1 MTSANN
7 NEIIKEL
14 NLTNIV
20 NENNP
25 DYNQK
30 NYTYNNNQYTVIK
43 YNKDCLKAYAET
55 KHPQYDTISKFRSVI
70 VHANKVV
77 VYSPEKSLDFEKFT
91 AKYPDTNDCWAE
103 DFVDGTMINVFYD
116 NVNETWEIATKSTV
130 GGNIVFFND
139 IKNYH
144 LFNNETKDEE
154 TNNITFRSMFFE
166 SCEFCKFDINSLDK
180 KYSYSF
186 IMQHPFNRIVAPVKN
201 PLIYL
206 VKVYHIDNTNFPN
219 VSIVEKNIQEFV
231 SAHPCVFAD
240 TGIYLISKYPIAT
253 SYEDI
258 YTYFSS
264 RLAPFHCVGSI
275 IYNIDGTRTKIRN
288 INYEDVRKL
297 RGNQPKLQFNY
308 YALKKEGKIKEF
320 LHYYPEH
327 MILFN
332 KFKLAMFEYTHQLH
346 TNYVNCFIKKE
357 KPLKDYEFQYKNHMY
372 KLHQLYKTELKVAG
386 KVVDKKAVIN
396 YVNDLHPAQQMH
408 AVNHKYNSTDTKDT
422 DDTKD
427 TKDTKDTNETDD
439 TDIMM

>member
-7 NEIIKEL
+7 NELTKEL
-14 NLTNIV
+14 NLTNII
-20 NENNP
+20 NENNIA
-25 DYNQK
+25 YNQK
-30 NYTYNNNQYTVIK
+30 NYTYNNNEYTVIK
-43 YNKDCLKAYAET
+43 YNKDCLKTYAET
-55 KHPQYDTISKFRSVI
+55 NHPHYDTISKFRSVI
-70 VHANKVV
+70 VFDNKVV
-77 VYSPEKSLDFEKFT
+77 VYSPEKSLDFSKFT
-91 AKYPDTNDCWAE
+91 SKYPDTNDCWAE

-116 NVNETWEIATKSTV
+116 NVNETWDIATKSTV

-139 IKNYH
+139 IKNYD
-144 LFNNETKDEE
+144 LINNETKEE
-154 TNNITFRSMFFE
+154 QTNNITFRSMFFE
-166 SCEFCKFDINSLDK
+166 SCKFCKFDINSLDK

-186 IMQHPFNRIVAPVKN
+186 IMQHPFNRIVTPVET
-201 PLIYL
+201 PLLYL
-206 VKVYHIDNTNFPN
+206 LKVYHIDNTNFPI

-231 SAHPCVFAD
+231 SAPPCVFAD
-240 TGIYLISKYPIAT
+240 TGIHLINKYPIT
-253 SYEDI
+253 SSYEDI
-258 YTYFSS
+258 YTYFNS

-275 IYNIDGTRTKIRN
+275 IYNVDGTRTKIRN
-288 INYEDVRKL
+288 LNYQDVRKL

-332 KFKLAMFEYTHQLH
+332 KFKLAMYEYTHQLY

-357 KPLKDYEFQYKNHMY
+357 KPLKDYAFQYKNHMY

-408 AVNHKYNSTDTKDT
+408 AVNNKYNSTDTKDT
-422 DDTKD
+422 DI
-427 TKDTKDTNETDD
+427 
-439 TDIMM
+439 IM